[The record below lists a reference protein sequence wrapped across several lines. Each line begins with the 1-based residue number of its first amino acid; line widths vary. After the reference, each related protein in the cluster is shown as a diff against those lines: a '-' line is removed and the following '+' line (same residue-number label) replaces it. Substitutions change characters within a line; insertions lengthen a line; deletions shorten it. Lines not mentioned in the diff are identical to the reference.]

1 MGALQRGP
9 GAFGPTNNWPVFSYL
24 KEKLVN
30 GYFQKFSTGMCINRL
45 SLFTECYITQRFLSV
60 PNPRVA
66 YRQEIA
72 CRTLVV
78 GRRLPNLAHPKILAW
93 RPHGL
98 KQRKISAGFVKVDY
112 TTRYLAFNHYFAFT
126 LSLSVGLCRLACP

>member
-30 GYFQKFSTGMCINRL
+30 GFLKKFSTGMCINRL

-60 PNPRVA
+60 PNPNVA

-78 GRRLPNLAHPKILAW
+78 GRRLPNLVHTKILAW
-93 RPHGL
+93 RRHGL
-98 KQRKISAGFVKVDY
+98 KAEENLSWICEGGLHYPVLGIQALG
-112 TTRYLAFNHYFAFT
+112 YFAFT
-126 LSLSVGLCRLACP
+126 LSLPVEAYM